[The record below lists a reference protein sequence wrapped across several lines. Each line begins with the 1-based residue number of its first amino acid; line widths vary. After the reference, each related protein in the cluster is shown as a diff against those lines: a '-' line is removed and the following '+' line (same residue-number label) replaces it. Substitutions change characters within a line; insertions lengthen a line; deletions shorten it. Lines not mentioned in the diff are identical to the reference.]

1 MAENKLQIKT
11 NVGDQVIARVN
22 NLCDAGFNM
31 PKDYNYVNAIKMSM
45 LKLQD
50 LKDKNGR
57 SALEVCTPASIQTGL
72 FQMCC
77 KGLNAA
83 LNQIY
88 FIVRGDQLCCQDSYF
103 GKVLMVKRFY
113 PDWNPNPV
121 VIREG
126 DIFEYAIDAKTGM
139 KYIVKHEQKLENIDK
154 GFIGGYMYLP
164 TGELYIM
171 TKKQIMTAWSK
182 SSSREQAT
190 HKAFDEKMIGKTL
203 VNSGCNMIINA
214 TPEYQMALDEETV
227 EVENRLPSNDF
238 TDFEEVDEASEPAT
252 TSVEPKPEVK
262 EEEYKPK
269 VVEEQPKVET
279 PQSTTPNQEFEETD
293 LDF

>member
-227 EVENRLPSNDF
+227 EIENRLPSNDF
-238 TDFEEVDEASEPAT
+238 TDFEEVQEP
-252 TSVEPKPEVK
+252 TSVVEPTA
-262 EEEYKPK
+262 EEPREELKK